1 MATQDEVSAIELIR
15 QHLFAEFSP
24 TAACLIAELNNCT
37 SSFQDSTT
45 SIKSEVPSSQSDSI
59 KTNEN
64 NLFDF
69 TFQHK
74 PQVID
79 LTTPKPMNSTSQWNR
94 KPSLKVELP
103 RAKKPELFGLTE
115 LTRPV
120 ETAPCSEEK
129 RHYRGVRRRPWG
141 KFAAEIR
148 DPARRGSRVWL
159 GTFETAI
166 DAAKAYDT
174 AAYKMRGS
182 KAILNF
188 PLEICS
194 GVTAVDC
201 GRKNCVEGA
210 EETEL
215 NVVKKERLPEYNL
228 KVGGG
233 GTAVDDGRKRSRMVA
248 EESEEKVVKKERITE
263 CNMLTAMVTP
273 LTPLSLMSGWD
284 KNFND
289 LFNGVLLSPL
299 SPYPAMG
306 CSQLSVM

>member
-1 MATQDEVSAIELIR
+1 MATQDELSAIELIR

-24 TAACLIAELNNCT
+24 TAACFIAQLTNST
-37 SSFQDSTT
+37 STFQDCTT
-45 SIKSEVPSSQSDSI
+45 SIKSQVPSSQSDSI

-64 NLFDF
+64 NSFDF
-69 TFQHK
+69 TFEQK

-79 LTTPKPMNSTSQWNR
+79 LITPKPMNSTSQWNR
-94 KPSLKVELP
+94 KRSLNVELP
-103 RAKKPELFGLTE
+103 RPKRPELFGLTE
-115 LTRPV
+115 STRPV
-120 ETAPCSEEK
+120 EAAPCSEEK
-129 RHYRGVRRRPWG
+129 MHYRGVRRRPWG
-141 KFAAEIR
+141 KFASEIR

-188 PLEICS
+188 PLEICN

-201 GRKNCVEGA
+201 GRKKCGEGT

-215 NVVKKERLPEYNL
+215 NVVKKERLPECSL
-228 KVGGG
+228 EVGGG
-233 GTAVDDGRKRSRMVA
+233 SAAAGGRRKRSRMVA
-248 EESEEKVVKKERITE
+248 EESEEKLVKKERVTE
-263 CNMLTAMVTP
+263 CNMLTTMVTP
-273 LTPLSLMSGWD
+273 LTPLSLMAGMD

-299 SPYPAMG
+299 SPHPAMG
-306 CSQLSVM
+306 YSQLSVT